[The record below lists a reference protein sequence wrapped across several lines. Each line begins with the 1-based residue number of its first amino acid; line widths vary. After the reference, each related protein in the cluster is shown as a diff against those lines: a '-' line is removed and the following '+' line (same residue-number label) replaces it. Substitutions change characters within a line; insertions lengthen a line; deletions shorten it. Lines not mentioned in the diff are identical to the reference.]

1 MKKLMKHMV
10 ALVIVMA
17 SATALQAEVVDNA
30 YFTVTTPDDSWLAGN
45 DGGALQSIGARAI
58 LYRNDAQHRVM
69 ELARIDCIDGAFEP
83 REYLKE
89 VIVNRQDAFS
99 RGVKQFGAIAD
110 TTFLGYKAQCV
121 HFEKFQNQGTYACT
135 AIAFNAGFTTFLILQ
150 GYRADQ
156 ANVVGWILSNALK
169 IKVNATPLA
178 TVAQYV
184 AAASAA
190 LARHRLP
197 IYNNEYLD
205 HVGLSTDST
214 TVEMEV
220 VIPYTRADAIV
231 VPTFVQAMRDHVMKT
246 FRQQAALNLLYAAI
260 VRERKAL
267 RYTYVDNDMHDIG
280 TLLITPPE
288 YEILLKP

>member
-1 MKKLMKHMV
+1 MKKLMKYMV
-10 ALVIVMA
+10 ALVIVTV

-89 VIVNRQDAFS
+89 LIVSRQDAFS

-150 GYRADQ
+150 GYRA
-156 ANVVGWILSNALK
+156 LK

-205 HVGLSTDST
+205 HVGLSSDST
-214 TVEMEV
+214 TVEMDV

-246 FRQQAALNLLYAAI
+246 FRQQVALNLLYAAI

>member
-1 MKKLMKHMV
+1 MKKLMKYMA

-89 VIVNRQDAFS
+89 LIVSRQDAFS

-156 ANVVGWILSNALK
+156 ANVVGWILSNAL
-169 IKVNATPLA
+169 T
-178 TVAQYV
+178 
-184 AAASAA
+184 SAA

-205 HVGLSTDST
+205 HVGLSSDST